1 MGEEVTDDEELAAL
15 NAGGG
20 DDAELAKLNGATK
33 AEPAPVALKEEPSFW
48 SKAANTLGLGN
59 PKKEHDTVAS
69 NLMAA
74 QNGATAGLAPKINA
88 VGQYALSHPLDAL
101 RSVGHGIAPET
112 VDAAPEKPWDD
123 ILAKNQKAYGA
134 ASEEHPVTDF
144 VGSLALPVPK
154 GVGVLDKATKMGGAS
169 VLQSAAR
176 QYGQSPESE
185 PAKAIDPKQL
195 AISGGLGLALGGLA
209 GGADKLAQRGEEKS
223 ANAIARNSGQI
234 DAEAESANRSAGRG
248 VAEQKN
254 AIFTTLANA
263 RAAASDAT
271 LPWEERLANEKWLA
285 SPEARQLAQ
294 NASELNRTRAGG
306 LQSALERAS
315 GERDEV
321 ASKYAPEMLE
331 KLKQESLAKPQ
342 LMPRLADYAKKSI
355 PTAVGLGLGHL
366 LGHDAVGA
374 VAGSATGMLMGK
386 PQIAFRN
393 MMRSPQFQNTLG
405 EAMQTAGRGV
415 SGALS
420 TPATPRAASSL
431 AEYLDQ
437 LNKKEP

>member
-1 MGEEVTDDEELAAL
+1 MSDPYEKWTEEPADPHAGWTEEPADKAA
-15 NAGGG
+15 
-20 DDAELAKLNGATK
+20 
-33 AEPAPVALKEEPSFW
+33 APVAPEK
-48 SKAANTLGLGN
+48 GLLEKGADYFGLSRPTDQSVGN
-59 PKKEHDTVAS
+59 L
-69 NLMAA
+69 LMSA

-112 VDAAPEKPWDD
+112 VDAAPEKPWRD
-123 ILAKNQKAYGA
+123 ILASNQKAYGQ
-134 ASEEHPVTDF
+134 ASEAHPVVDLA
-144 VGSLALPVPK
+144 GSFALPVPK
-154 GVGVLDKATKMGGAS
+154 GSGILGKGLGMGGAS

-195 AISGGLGLALGGLA
+195 AISGGLGLVLGGLA
-209 GGADKLAQRGEEKS
+209 GGADKLAQRGAEKS

-234 DAEAESANRSAGRG
+234 EAEAESANRSAGRG

-263 RAAASDAT
+263 RAAAADAT

-285 SPEARQLAQ
+285 SPEARELART
-294 NASELNRTRAGG
+294 ASELNRTRAGG
-306 LQSALERAS
+306 LMSALGRANA
-315 GERDEV
+315 ERDEV
-321 ASKYAPEMLE
+321 ASKHAPEMLDQ
-331 KLKQESLAKPQ
+331 LKQESLAKPQ
-342 LMPRLADYAKKSI
+342 FMPRLADYAKKSI

-393 MMRSPQFQNTLG
+393 MMRSPQFQNTIG
-405 EAMQTAGRGV
+405 EAMQTAGNGV

-420 TPATPRAASSL
+420 SPATPRAASSI
-431 AEYLDQ
+431 AEYLKLLSEEKD
-437 LNKKEP
+437 